1 MQISVRFYWTLQ
13 ALEFLRLPMGSYLPP
28 TILDQNPNNVA
39 AALSRC
45 NVGHSHTAEIFHS
58 QNAESETAADD
69 NEWGEAKRETNRN

>member
-1 MQISVRFYWTLQ
+1 
-13 ALEFLRLPMGSYLPP
+13 MGSYLPP
-28 TILDQNPNNVA
+28 TILDPKPQQCCGIP
-39 AALSRC
+39 SRC